1 MSSIHILF
9 KSLLL
14 LIFIIITTI
23 SQVQMGSALAQAKRE
38 TERLL
43 NIEINYNSTYIMF
56 WRPQKVGSST
66 IVMLLLSYFY
76 RNNIIQKRRGFSN
89 SLCVKMLKCISQS
102 KQHTTTD
109 IVRTNVYIKNE
120 QM

>member
-1 MSSIHILF
+1 
-9 KSLLL
+9 
-14 LIFIIITTI
+14 
-23 SQVQMGSALAQAKRE
+23 MGSAFAQAKRE

-43 NIEINYNSTYIMF
+43 SIEINYNNTYIMF

-89 SLCVKMLKCISQS
+89 SLCVKMIKCISQS
-102 KQHTTTD
+102 KQHLTTD

-120 QM
+120 QMRFKMLEAEPR